1 MRGARRNALR
11 NAVVMA
17 LFALAGTAL
26 LAGTYQGAH
35 RIIAQNQE
43 AEELKLLDQVMPAR
57 LYDNNLVESRIA
69 LPPDPLLGS
78 KQPASAWI
86 ARRHGQT
93 VGVVLSFVAPNGYG
107 GPIGLLMGVDAKGRV
122 LGVRVTESHETPGL
136 GDYIEKSHGDWIDQ
150 FQGKSLADPAGPLWR
165 VRKDGGIFTYVTGA
179 TITPRAVVA
188 AVHHALQY
196 VALHRRELYAPAQNQ
211 GRS

>member
-1 MRGARRNALR
+1 MRGARQNALR

-107 GPIGLLMGVDAKGRV
+107 GPIGLLMGVDAQGRV

-150 FQGKSLADPAGPLWR
+150 FQGKSLADPAGPLWQ

-188 AVHHALQY
+188 AVHDALQY
-196 VALHRRELYAPAQNQ
+196 VALHRGELYAPTPDQ